1 VLEKERK
8 MLEII
13 ESEEIPLLSMN
24 MDDVNE
30 GYDDIQAIIKDYH
43 ERHNS

>member
-1 VLEKERK
+1 

-24 MDDVNE
+24 MDDTNE
-30 GYDDIQAIIKDYH
+30 DYNDIQAIIKVYH
-43 ERHNS
+43 DRYNS